1 MLTVPQS
8 EPSKFNQTR
17 TKGDGEKATRP
28 HTQRKVEY
36 STKCKNIEQQG
47 VTKNNREMPFILTK
61 QPNSRTG
68 DAARRITQTTFV
80 DDVFIILA
88 EGKGK
93 RYERDAMPSK
103 VKQRKGKER
112 KGEKKRKTQHVKIAK
127 INNRKT

>member
-1 MLTVPQS
+1 MLTLPQT

-17 TKGDGEKATRP
+17 TKGDGKNTRT
-28 HTQRKVEY
+28 HTFKKEY
-36 STKCKNIEQQG
+36 PTKCKNTEKQG

-103 VKQRKGKER
+103 AEQSKGKER
-112 KGEKKRKTQHVKIAK
+112 KVKEKGKPNTLK
-127 INNRKT
+127 

>member
-1 MLTVPQS
+1 MLTLPQS

-17 TKGDGEKATRP
+17 TKGDGGKATRP
-28 HTQRKVEY
+28 HTHIQRKVEY
-36 STKCKNIEQQG
+36 STKCKNIEKQG

-112 KGEKKRKTQHVKIAK
+112 KEKKKNPTR
-127 INNRKT
+127 

>member
-1 MLTVPQS
+1 MLTLPQT

-17 TKGDGEKATRP
+17 TKGDGKNT
-28 HTQRKVEY
+28 HTHTFKKEY
-36 STKCKNIEQQG
+36 PTKCKNTEKQG

-103 VKQRKGKER
+103 AEQSKGKES
-112 KGEKKRKTQHVKIAK
+112 KGKEKGKPNTLK
-127 INNRKT
+127 

>member
-1 MLTVPQS
+1 MLTLPQT

-17 TKGDGEKATRP
+17 TKGDGKNT
-28 HTQRKVEY
+28 HTHTFKKEY
-36 STKCKNIEQQG
+36 PTKCKNTEKQG

-103 VKQRKGKER
+103 AEQSKGKESKGKER
-112 KGEKKRKTQHVKIAK
+112 KKENPTR
-127 INNRKT
+127 